1 LLRLCLLRKQYFSRE
16 LEPPYF
22 IARTIVS
29 AVGWLWRYCL
39 YILLA
44 VQDNPTLDEESMW
57 MADSKLASLLK
68 NVALTEQSVEM
79 LNALPEADSEAFL
92 ATLIAVVEN
101 KDARINGAVN
111 NALTVVPLPLRGT
124 VKKMLFH

>member
-1 LLRLCLLRKQYFSRE
+1 
-16 LEPPYF
+16 
-22 IARTIVS
+22 
-29 AVGWLWRYCL
+29 
-39 YILLA
+39 
-44 VQDNPTLDEESMW
+44 

-79 LNALPEADSEAFL
+79 LNALPEADREAFL